1 MIKRFWLVCFILSI
15 VLTLTSCAAQIED
28 TNGTDNYDLNTLT
41 DEDFFKQSNVTK
53 FGSVTS
59 KINNQATLKVK
70 KMSGVEALDKIN
82 VSSGN
87 LTIHT
92 NLKITA
98 GNIKLV
104 LIYND
109 EIIKEFKIN
118 EEDSYTG
125 IVNGV
130 YYLKIA
136 TESANFNLQYTII
149 K

>member
-1 MIKRFWLVCFILSI
+1 MIKKLWLVLFILPMFF
-15 VLTLTSCAAQIED
+15 TLTSCAAQIED
-28 TNGTDNYDLNTLT
+28 TNGNDDYTLNTLT
-41 DEDFFKQSNVTK
+41 NEDFFKNSSITK

-70 KMSGVEALDKIN
+70 KMSGIETLEKIN
-82 VSSGN
+82 LSSGN
-87 LTIHT
+87 LTINT
-92 NLKITA
+92 NLKITS

-104 LIYND
+104 LIYNE

-118 EEDSYTG
+118 GEDSYTG
-125 IVNGV
+125 IINGI

-136 TESANFNLQYTII
+136 TESANFNLQYSII

>member
-1 MIKRFWLVCFILSI
+1 M
-15 VLTLTSCAAQIED
+15 TLTSCAAQIED

-53 FGSVTS
+53 FGSVIS

-70 KMSGVEALDKIN
+70 EYFRVKCKTKLIYNKVIN
-82 VSSGN
+82 SPS
-87 LTIHT
+87 
-92 NLKITA
+92 NLKIPA

-104 LIYND
+104 LISND
-109 EIIKEFKIN
+109 EIVKEFKIN
-118 EEDSYTG
+118 ERRSYTG

-136 TESANFNLQYTII
+136 TESADLICNVDY
-149 K
+149 KVKM